1 MKIIDTHIH
10 ASATTPEPQRLLS
23 ELEDAGVWGCGIL
36 SNRPKEMTADI
47 GTDFDTRLAE
57 VLGWA
62 KGYEDRIFPILWI
75 HPDEEGICEKVK
87 IAAKA
92 GISAFKVI
100 CNNFFVGDTK
110 SMDMLASIAEEG
122 KPVLFHSGILWD
134 GAPSSMY
141 NRPANW
147 EALLDLP
154 SLRFALAHCS
164 WPWIDECIAMYGKFL
179 NAKSAGRSTEMFLD
193 LTPGTP
199 EIYREEL
206 FRKLFTIGYD
216 VPNNILYGTDGS
228 AERYNGA
235 WTRKW
240 LAIDTALFDKYGI
253 PQKMREK
260 IFYRNYMRFLG
271 KETGDVNYFVP
282 TPDNQTAWTPA
293 LEE

>member
-1 MKIIDTHIH
+1 MKIFDMHVH
-10 ASATTPEPQRLLS
+10 AKATSPEPERLLA
-23 ELEDAGVWGCGIL
+23 ELAQAGVWGCSVI
-36 SNRPKEMTADI
+36 SNRPKEMSPDI
-47 GTDFDTRLAE
+47 GTDYHDRMDELI
-57 VLGWA
+57 GWT
-62 KGYEDRIFPILWI
+62 KGYEDRLVPILWI
-75 HPDEEGICEKVK
+75 HPDEEDIIGKVRT
-87 IAAKA
+87 AADFGVA
-92 GISAFKVI
+92 AFKMI
-100 CNNFFVGDTK
+100 CNNFYVGENK
-110 SMDMLASIAEEG
+110 CMDVLQEISRLG
-122 KPVLFHSGILWD
+122 KPVIFHSGILWD
-134 GAPSSMY
+134 GAPSSAY

-154 SLRFALAHCS
+154 NLRFALEHCS

-179 NAKSAGRSTEMFLD
+179 NARSAGRSTEMFLD

-240 LAIDTALFDKYGI
+240 LKIDTDLFDKYGI